1 MSIRAFLI
9 FYFLN
14 VATVNAFVALRQ
26 NGIHHMVTR
35 KLSTNKATTTTL
47 SSSQSSTIATENIKN
62 IILFDGVCNFCNSWV
77 DLVLQ
82 VDSEKK
88 FKFCALQ
95 SDSGRKLLQSIG
107 KDADDISSVVFIKSP
122 TEFYFKSEAAL
133 KVAETMGPAY
143 AVVSALGRTLVPIP
157 FLRDSVYDLV
167 ADNRYRILGKRT
179 ECRCADPAFQDRFL

>member
-1 MSIRAFLI
+1 MSVRTFFL
-9 FYFLN
+9 FYVLN
-14 VATVNAFVALRQ
+14 VMAVNAFTALNPR
-26 NGIHHMVTR
+26 IHSLAPSRDSM
-35 KLSTNKATTTTL
+35 SIQATT
-47 SSSQSSTIATENIKN
+47 SSSSSPQKALVAANIKN

-82 VDSEKK
+82 IDSEKK

-95 SDSGRKLLQSIG
+95 SDTGRQLLKSIG

-122 TEFYFKSEAAL
+122 TEFYFKSDAAL

-143 AVVSALGRTLVPIP
+143 AILSAFGRALLPVPGM
-157 FLRDSVYDLV
+157 RDSVYDLV
-167 ADNRYRILGKRT
+167 ANNRYRLLGKRT